1 VRVRGRVCCVCAAE
15 ACVCLLCFVLCV
27 CVFCVWRFFSNSAL
41 EFKGG
46 LEMYRRCALCLWENP
61 TASLFA
67 PRSHARNASHIPPKR
82 TPPTTQNPIP
92 CPINGV
98 DPNRVNPKPKPT
110 QNQKPKPRTKQKQ
123 RQAEPHKKLDKKLS
137 SSSALFPRTLRSTR
151 NTWHVRGHISE
162 EATRASRTTRSTQG
176 PGPTL

>member
-1 VRVRGRVCCVCAAE
+1 MCSLPVGKSH
-15 ACVCLLCFVLCV
+15 
-27 CVFCVWRFFSNSAL
+27 RFAL
-41 EFKGG
+41 
-46 LEMYRRCALCLWENP
+46 
-61 TASLFA
+61 
-67 PRSHARNASHIPPKR
+67 RSHARNASHIPPKR

-92 CPINGV
+92 CPINGA

-162 EATRASRTTRSTQG
+162 EATRAPRTTRPTQG
-176 PGPTL
+176 LSRAHDGYSLGAAAAAGSAPEPRTPLAQRKSPKH